1 MAKEDLRKNIMKA
14 GEPSDPR
21 KRLFQ
26 EQPAPKA
33 EPEEKTVPKVIEEPQ
48 DRDITPVRKKKS
60 KTANLVRKTYFLS
73 PELIEAIRIY
83 AFEERKDISEAVR
96 FLLLESIPE
105 KYITEER
112 KYIK

>member
-14 GEPSDPR
+14 SEGSDPR

-26 EQPAPKA
+26 EQPAPAKP
-33 EPEEKTVPKVIEEPQ
+33 EPEPAPAEEHL
-48 DRDITPVRKKKS
+48 TPLRKKKS
-60 KTANLVRKTYFLS
+60 KTGDLVRKTYFLS

-83 AFEERKDISEAVR
+83 AFEDRKDISEAVR

-105 KYITEER
+105 EYLTKARAYL
-112 KYIK
+112 K

>member
-1 MAKEDLRKNIMKA
+1 MAKEDLRKNIMTA
-14 GEPSDPR
+14 SEGSDPR

-26 EQPAPKA
+26 EQPAPAKP
-33 EPEEKTVPKVIEEPQ
+33 EPAPTEEHL
-48 DRDITPVRKKKS
+48 TPLRKKKS
-60 KTANLVRKTYFLS
+60 KTGDLVRKTYFLS

-105 KYITEER
+105 EYLTKARAYL
-112 KYIK
+112 K